1 MQKTF
6 NGWLNIYKEQG
17 ETSFSISKELKK
29 KFKFKKVGHLGT
41 LDPLAKGVLPIAV
54 GEATKSIKFI
64 SNLKKR
70 YSFLI
75 KWGEETD
82 TCDLEG
88 KIVAQSSVRPDLEKV
103 NMIIKKFFTGSIEQV
118 PPIYSAVK
126 VNGVRAYKLAR
137 IKKDIELKKKKI
149 HIYKILVKN
158 QTDKD
163 FCKFDIIC
171 SRGTYIRSLARDLAR
186 KLGTVGFAYE
196 IVRTEDNIFKIE
208 NSVPLVKVLNLSY
221 EELQKIYFPV
231 EAVLSDAKEVILE
244 KKYSDKLKN
253 GIIIESN
260 LISNKIKSDSKLIL
274 VKNNSKLVCIAN
286 LEKEYIIPRRNFNL

>member
-1 MQKTF
+1 MKKNF
-6 NGWLNIYKEQG
+6 NGWLNIYKEKG
-17 ETSFSISKELKK
+17 ETSFSVSKALKK

-70 YSFLI
+70 YSFVI

-88 KIVAQSSVRPDLEKV
+88 EVVEKSNVRPNFEKV
-103 NMIIKKFFTGSIEQV
+103 KTVVNKFFIGNIEQT

-126 VNGVRAYKLAR
+126 VNGIRAYKLAR
-137 IKKDIELKKKKI
+137 NKKNVKLKKKLI
-149 HIYKILVKN
+149 HIYKLTVKKPSN
-158 QTDKD
+158 KN
-163 FCKFDIIC
+163 FCNFDIIC
-171 SRGTYIRSLARDLAR
+171 SRGTYIRSIARDLAR
-186 KLGTVGFAYE
+186 KLGTVGFAHE

-208 NSVPLVKVLNLSY
+208 NSISLLKVLDLSY
-221 EELQKIYFPV
+221 ADLEKVYFPI
-231 EAVLSDAKEVILE
+231 ECVLSDAQEIILE
-244 KKYSDKLKN
+244 KKYSDKLKD
-253 GIIIESN
+253 GIIINSK
-260 LISNKIKSDSKLIL
+260 LIDKKINSENKLIL

-286 LEKEYIIPRRNFNL
+286 LEKENIIPRRNFNL

>member
-88 KIVAQSSVRPDLEKV
+88 KVVAQSSVRPDLEKV
-103 NMIIKKFFTGSIEQV
+103 KMIIKKFFTGSIEQV

-137 IKKDIELKKKKI
+137 SKKDIELKKKKI

-208 NSVPLVKVLNLSY
+208 NSVPLLKVLNLSY
-221 EELQKIYFPV
+221 EELQKIYFPI
-231 EAVLSDAKEVILE
+231 ESVLSDAKEVILE

-253 GIIIESN
+253 GIIIKTN

>member
-88 KIVAQSSVRPDLEKV
+88 KVVAQSSVRPDLEKV
-103 NMIIKKFFTGSIEQV
+103 KMIIKKFFTGSIEQV

-137 IKKDIELKKKKI
+137 SKKDIELKKKKI

-171 SRGTYIRSLARDLAR
+171 SRGTYIRSLARDLAK

-208 NSVPLVKVLNLSY
+208 NSVPLLKVLNLSY
-221 EELQKIYFPV
+221 EQLQKIYFPV
-231 EAVLSDAKEVILE
+231 ESVLNDAKEVILE

-253 GIIIESN
+253 GIIIKSN

>member
-88 KIVAQSSVRPDLEKV
+88 KVVAQSSVRPDIEKV
-103 NMIIKKFFTGSIEQV
+103 KMIINKFFTGSIEQV

-137 IKKDIELKKKKI
+137 SKKDIELKKKKI

-186 KLGTVGFAYE
+186 KLGTVGLAYE

-208 NSVPLVKVLNLSY
+208 NAVPLLKVLNLSY

-253 GIIIESN
+253 GIIIKSN
-260 LISNKIKSDSKLIL
+260 LISNKIKSDSNLIL

>member
-137 IKKDIELKKKKI
+137 SKKDIELKKKKI

>member
-88 KIVAQSSVRPDLEKV
+88 KVVAQSSVRPDIEKV
-103 NMIIKKFFTGSIEQV
+103 KMIINKFFTGSIEQV

-137 IKKDIELKKKKI
+137 SKKDIELKKKKFI
-149 HIYKILVKN
+149 FI
-158 QTDKD
+158 
-163 FCKFDIIC
+163 KF
-171 SRGTYIRSLARDLAR
+171 
-186 KLGTVGFAYE
+186 
-196 IVRTEDNIFKIE
+196 
-208 NSVPLVKVLNLSY
+208 
-221 EELQKIYFPV
+221 
-231 EAVLSDAKEVILE
+231 
-244 KKYSDKLKN
+244 
-253 GIIIESN
+253 
-260 LISNKIKSDSKLIL
+260 
-274 VKNNSKLVCIAN
+274 
-286 LEKEYIIPRRNFNL
+286 

>member
-88 KIVAQSSVRPDLEKV
+88 KVVAQSSVRPDIEKV
-103 NMIIKKFFTGSIEQV
+103 KMIINKFFTGSIEQV

-137 IKKDIELKKKKI
+137 SKKDIELKKKKI

-186 KLGTVGFAYE
+186 KLGTVGLAYE

-208 NSVPLVKVLNLSY
+208 NAVPLLKVLNLSY

-253 GIIIESN
+253 GIIIKTN

>member
-88 KIVAQSSVRPDLEKV
+88 KVVAQSSVRPDLEKV
-103 NMIIKKFFTGSIEQV
+103 KMIIKKFFTGSIEQV

-137 IKKDIELKKKKI
+137 SKKDIELKKKKI

-171 SRGTYIRSLARDLAR
+171 SRGTYIRSLARDLAK

-208 NSVPLVKVLNLSY
+208 NSVPLLKVLNLSY

-253 GIIIESN
+253 GIIIKSN
-260 LISNKIKSDSKLIL
+260 LISNKITSDSKLIL

>member
-88 KIVAQSSVRPDLEKV
+88 KVVAQSSVRPDLEKV
-103 NMIIKKFFTGSIEQV
+103 KMIIKKFFTGSIEQV

-137 IKKDIELKKKKI
+137 SKKDIELKKKKI

>member
-88 KIVAQSSVRPDLEKV
+88 KVVAQSPVRPDLEKIK
-103 NMIIKKFFTGSIEQV
+103 IIINKFFIGSIEQV

-137 IKKDIELKKKKI
+137 SKKDIELKKKKI
-149 HIYKILVKN
+149 HIYKISVKN
-158 QTDKD
+158 QIDKN

-208 NSVPLVKVLNLSY
+208 NSVPLLKVLNSSY
-221 EELQKIYFPV
+221 EELQKLYFPV
-231 EAVLSDAKEVILE
+231 EAVLSDTKEIILE

-253 GIIIESN
+253 GIIIKSR